1 MASASAAAAQA
12 PRLAPTQAVLTDQRA
27 RDYLADREVIRCAD
41 GLRFI
46 LRTVA
51 RDSVGV
57 AQAVVYTAWEPATEN
72 EYAVTRVGP
81 NGKAWGRTDSVKW
94 DGAPVENRGRLWTG
108 EDAQIY
114 WGFKQQARAHELIRA
129 TCPETIE
136 GYKRPDGISLA
147 FVRAPERLRRV
158 E

>member
-1 MASASAAAAQA
+1 MARASAATQA
-12 PRLAPTQAVLTDQRA
+12 RLAPAQAVLTDQRA

-46 LRTVA
+46 LRA
-51 RDSVGV
+51 ADRDALGIP
-57 AQAVVYTAWEPATEN
+57 QAVVYTAWEPATEN
-72 EYAVTRVGP
+72 EYAVTQVGP
-81 NGKAWGRTDSVKW
+81 NGKIWGRTDSVKW
-94 DGAPVENRGRLWTG
+94 DGAPVENRGRFWTG

-147 FVRAPERLRRV
+147 FVRAPEGRRAM
-158 E
+158 